1 MKTYCIIGDPI
12 EHSLSPAMHNAVFR
26 ILNLDCV
33 YIAMRVK
40 SNELDAAIKSIK
52 NSNISGFNV
61 TMPHKVSIIEYM
73 DKLDESSILADAV
86 NTVDIK
92 DGKMIGYN
100 TDIHGF
106 ITPIKERGI
115 ILNDKNV
122 LLLGAGG
129 AARAIIIALTK
140 ERINELIIANRD
152 IKKANILIDNLK
164 SKINVNFDTRFIDL
178 DNAKDYAKNSYL
190 IVNATPLGMK
200 NEPSIISAKY
210 INPDSIVYDIVY
222 RPMNTPL
229 ILEAINAN
237 AKVIYGY
244 EMLLEQGAKA
254 FEIWLSIKA
263 PRDIMK
269 MALLGGF

>member
-12 EHSLSPAMHNAVFR
+12 EHSLSPAMHNAAFR

-129 AARAIIIALTK
+129 AARAIIIALSK

>member
-26 ILNLDCV
+26 MLNLDCV

-61 TMPHKVSIIEYM
+61 TMPHKVSIIEYI

-92 DGKMIGYN
+92 DEKMIGYN

-115 ILNDKNV
+115 ILKDKNV

-129 AARAIIIALTK
+129 AARAIIIALSK
-140 ERINELIIANRD
+140 EHINELIIANRD
-152 IKKANILIDNLK
+152 IKKANMLIDSLK
-164 SKINVNFDTRFIDL
+164 SKINISFDTRFMDL
-178 DNAKDYAKNSYL
+178 NNAKDYAKNSYL

-200 NEPSIISAKY
+200 NEASIISAKY
-210 INPDSIVYDIVY
+210 INHDSIIYDIVY